1 MRPAWGCR
9 HHRTGEKPHF
19 QSIVAAM
26 GIHPVRP
33 QSAHATAI
41 RTPFA
46 VNRALTSAAGN
57 GGLNR

>member
-1 MRPAWGCR
+1 MGLLPAFP
-9 HHRTGEKPHF
+9 HRRKAVLSADP
-19 QSIVAAM
+19 AM

-41 RTPFA
+41 RAPFA